1 MHHSRLSTFVIDCRT
16 ESADEAA
23 RFWSAA
29 LGRAIEGADGEYRQ
43 LAGSA
48 DEPILLVQKVDHPS
62 RIHLDIAAHRQ
73 QRLAR
78 LLADGKL
85 GSALIDVDENGQ
97 TQTIDNDAYWEAVLK
112 LIRSNLNLNAE
123 RENQQNF
130 LKSQYIRW
138 GTHVGGTKWKPE
150 FEKLRQ
156 ELIPDYKSEDLEAP
170 ATQP

>member
-1 MHHSRLSTFVIDCRT
+1 MIQYDLGNFT
-16 ESADEAA
+16 EA
-23 RFWSAA
+23 
-29 LGRAIEGADGEYRQ
+29 
-43 LAGSA
+43 
-48 DEPILLVQKVDHPS
+48 
-62 RIHLDIAAHRQ
+62 Q

-112 LIRSNLNLNAE
+112 LIRSNLNLKAE
-123 RENQQNF
+123 PENQQNF

-138 GTHVGGTKWKPE
+138 GAHVGGAKWKAE

-156 ELIPDYKSEDLEAP
+156 ELIPDYKPEDLEAP